1 MTPMM
6 NDIPFIILNDK
17 TIISFKNY
25 RSFFFERY
33 YGVIE
38 EFDNYT
44 NFVIDEICSN
54 SVKVRVKW
62 SVKVINSP
70 VFYIKNEC
78 GHPNIKC
85 LGF

>member
-38 EFDNYT
+38 EFDNYNMVKGT
-44 NFVIDEICSN
+44 KTGSRLSICRLFVL
-54 SVKVRVKW
+54 K
-62 SVKVINSP
+62 
-70 VFYIKNEC
+70 
-78 GHPNIKC
+78 
-85 LGF
+85 L